1 MSVGFP
7 RLAGRTA
14 GRVATLAG
22 AWLVWTTQAA
32 DTARLPPANL
42 AQYGFLRLERRA
54 AATGPTPEVARL
66 ANAANTATV
75 ALEAGDALLV
85 EWQHPRPVREL
96 ELVFAGPPTTN
107 AVQIEWWRGH
117 WPDVGQGGWMKL
129 DDPFNGRWTHGQ
141 GAFHPHGSGLAFRFA
156 PLTGSEVP
164 GIRQTGAPFRQTYKL
179 RLTCNQAVH
188 LRHVAVRSDAVLR
201 RARLRFEWDLPEALP
216 ARRAPRFEARNASVQ
231 AVTAAG
237 ARAALLAVEYADAPD
252 RLSPDRGLVIFRRE
266 PERSFSVFV
275 DDVLRAGGLWVRD
288 LGVFVSDASRNL
300 TFATWPGPGGAV
312 WREGPVMEQ
321 VARLP
326 EQTFTR
332 AAAALPAKPPAPCL
346 LGVPNCR
353 QEFALAPNGD
363 IVLHAGSL
371 RSPGPDAD
379 ASPWRRWGALR
390 FEFSTGERPSLNG
403 RNAQAVERSLQDGWL
418 PVVRH
423 AWTDDGLAWEQTSVA
438 TPLLTP
444 LAAFESVTGA
454 EPLVLA
460 TRFTVTNAAATARTA
475 WLWLDSQPRRPLR
488 LGADGTLLLE
498 RPSDNVPRVGMAP
511 VRGRFVTGGRGA
523 LDLSVFVP
531 DATNPASAQVPD
543 TNRARE
549 AVRYRVTLGPGEG
562 HALDFFLPYVEL
574 LDAAEMKA
582 LRGLSFTN
590 LHATAV
596 DFWRARVSRGMTLE
610 TPEPWLNDFFKAHL
624 WHVLISTDPDPE
636 TRHHQHGAATL
647 DYKNYLNETAMVSRA
662 LDMRGE
668 HAAARALLEPFLVN
682 QSVRGLPGN
691 FRSTAGVFYAA
702 HPGDPDPYTAQGYNL
717 HHGWGLWAASEHYRW
732 TRDDAYLVAVAPR
745 LIAGADWITRE
756 RQATQFKL
764 PGGARPVEYGLPPAG
779 DLEDVEEY
787 LYWYATAAYYH
798 LGMKLAAD
806 VVARLARRPGVAP
819 ELTRRLAR
827 EADRLRRDAAAFA
840 EDVRASVAE
849 SVATSPVVQLRD
861 GTWVPYV
868 PARAYALTHRREGW
882 IREVLYGPLHLVN
895 GELLD
900 DRHPFVD
907 WIVHDFEDNLFLS
920 AESGFGGADP
930 RADFFN
936 RGGFT
941 LQPMLLDLALVYLRR
956 DQVPN
961 FLRAFYNAAAA
972 SLYPDTRCLAEWL
985 PELGKGGGPLYKTPD
1000 ESKLIQWLRQMLILE
1015 RGDTLELGLGVPR
1028 AWMADGQRVKVER
1041 AATWFGRLDLEF
1053 ISRAAAGEIRAV
1065 VRLQP
1070 TAPPRAVGLRLR
1082 HPAGQPLKSATV
1094 NGRPASVNT
1103 ARQLIELPVGATTWE
1118 VLGRFD

>member
-1 MSVGFP
+1 MRAGFTK
-7 RLAGRTA
+7 LAGRTA
-14 GRVATLAG
+14 GRVAALAG
-22 AWLVWTTQAA
+22 AWLVWTAPAA

-42 AQYGFLRLERRA
+42 AQYGFLRLERRE
-54 AATGPTPEVARL
+54 AATGLPPGVARL
-66 ANAANTATV
+66 ADAANTAAV

-85 EWQHPRPVREL
+85 EWQHPRPVRGL
-96 ELVFAGPPTTN
+96 ELVFTEPPP
-107 AVQIEWWRGH
+107 ADAMQVEWWRGH
-117 WPDVGQGGWMKL
+117 WPDAGQGGWMKL
-129 DDPFNGRWTHGQ
+129 DDPFNGRWTLGQ

-156 PLTGSEVP
+156 PLTVREAP
-164 GIRQTGAPFRQTYKL
+164 GIRQTGAPFRKTYKL
-179 RLTCNQAVH
+179 RLTGRQAVR
-188 LRHVAVRSDAVLR
+188 LRRVAVRSDAVLR
-201 RARLRFEWDLPEALP
+201 HARLRFEWDLPKALP
-216 ARRAPRFEARNASVQ
+216 AHAAPRFEARNGTVQ
-231 AVTAAG
+231 AVTTAA
-237 ARAALLAVEYADAPD
+237 AKAAFVEVEYADAPD
-252 RLSPDRGLVIFRRE
+252 RLSPDRGLVIFRRG

-275 DDVLRAGGLWVRD
+275 DDVLRAGGLLVRD

-300 TFATWPGPGGAV
+300 TFATWPGPGGDV
-312 WREGPVMEQ
+312 WRQGTVAEQ

-326 EQTFTR
+326 EQTF
-332 AAAALPAKPPAPCL
+332 AQAMAALPAKPSAPCL

-353 QEFALAPNGD
+353 QEFVLEPDGD
-363 IVLHAGSL
+363 IVLRAGSL

-379 ASPWRRWGALR
+379 ASPWRRWDALR
-390 FEFSTGERPSLNG
+390 FEFSTGERPALNG
-403 RNAQAVERSLQDGWL
+403 RGTRVVERSLQDGWL

-438 TPLLTP
+438 APLLTP
-444 LAAFESVTGA
+444 LAAFEAVTGA
-454 EPLVLA
+454 EPLVLG
-460 TRFTVTNAAATARTA
+460 TRFSVTNTTAAARTA
-475 WLWLDSQPRRPLR
+475 WLWLAPQPWRPLR
-488 LGADGTLLLE
+488 LGADGTLLLV
-498 RPSDNVPRVGMAP
+498 RPSDNVPRAGMVP
-511 VRGRFVTGGRGA
+511 VRGQFVSGGCGE
-523 LDLSVFVP
+523 LDLGVFVP
-531 DATNPASAQVPD
+531 DTPDTASAPPPSTSD
-543 TNRARE
+543 ARE

-562 HALDFFLPYVEL
+562 HALDFLLPYVEL

-590 LHATAV
+590 LHAAAV
-596 DFWRARVSRGMTLE
+596 DFWRARVTRGMTLE

-624 WHVLISTDPDPE
+624 WHVLISTDLDPE
-636 TRHHQHGAATL
+636 THHHQHGAATL
-647 DYKNYLNETAMVSRA
+647 DYKNFLNETAMVARA

-682 QSVRGLPGN
+682 QGVKGLPGN

-717 HHGWGLWAASEHYRW
+717 HHGWGLWAASEHYLW
-732 TRDDAYLVAVAPR
+732 TRDDAYLAAVTPR
-745 LIAGADWITRE
+745 LIAGADWITCE
-756 RQATQFKL
+756 RQATLFKL

-798 LGMKLAAD
+798 LGMKQAAD

-819 ELTRRLAR
+819 ELARRLAR
-827 EADRLRRDAAAFA
+827 EAERLRRDTGAFA

-849 SVATSPVVQLRD
+849 SVATSPVIQLRD
-861 GTWVPYV
+861 DTWVPHM
-868 PARAYALTHRREGW
+868 PARAYALTHRQEGW

-895 GELLD
+895 GDLLD

-907 WIVHDFEDNLFLS
+907 WIVHDLEDNLLLC
-920 AESGFGGADP
+920 AESGFAVADP
-930 RADFFN
+930 QADFFN
-936 RGGFT
+936 HGGFT
-941 LQPMLLDLALVYLRR
+941 LQPMLLDLALAYLRR

-1000 ESKLIQWLRQMLILE
+1000 ESKFIQWLRQMLLFE

-1041 AATWFGRLDLEF
+1041 AATWFGRLDLE
-1053 ISRAAAGEIRAV
+1053 ITSRAAAGEIRAV

-1070 TAPPRAVGLRLR
+1070 TEAPRALGLRLR

-1094 NGRPASVNT
+1094 NGRSASVNA
-1103 ARQLIELPVGATTWE
+1103 ARQLIELPAGATAWE
-1118 VLGRFD
+1118 VIGRF